1 MDQIDSAIEQAH
13 RAFRQVPAAVIR
25 ATIQTES
32 SSRPDAYLEE
42 AGGDGSIGLMQIRL
56 SVAKNLGY
64 GGTKANLF
72 LPAVNVYYGTKLL
85 NDLATRLK
93 VGETGDWA
101 AVASA
106 YNGGIRPELGFSAR
120 VKKPTTVCLRRD
132 PKTGH
137 CVKSFTAQP
146 GQFGNQPHV
155 DRWLKNLGSKPVGG
169 TVALVVAAIIALGAL
184 FKAGGIKSW

>member
-1 MDQIDSAIEQAH
+1 MTVIDSAVEQAH

-25 ATIQTES
+25 ATITTES
-32 SSRPDAYLEE
+32 SGRQDAYLEE

-56 SVAKNLGY
+56 SVARNLGY

-85 NDLATRLK
+85 DQLATRLR

-106 YNGGIRPELGFSAR
+106 YNGGIRPSLGFGER
-120 VKKPTTVCLRRD
+120 VKVATTVCLRRD
-132 PKTGH
+132 PKTGQ
-137 CVKSFTAQP
+137 CIKTFVAQP

-155 DRWLKNLGSKPVGG
+155 DRWLKNLAGHGG
-169 TVALVVAAIIALGAL
+169 VAKAAGGAAALAIAAIVAFFALRP
-184 FKAGGIKSW
+184 